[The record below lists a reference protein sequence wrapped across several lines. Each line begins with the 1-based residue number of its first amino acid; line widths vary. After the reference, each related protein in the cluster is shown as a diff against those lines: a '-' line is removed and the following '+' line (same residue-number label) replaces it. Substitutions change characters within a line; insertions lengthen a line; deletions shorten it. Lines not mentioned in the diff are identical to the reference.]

1 LLQDDFNDLVFVRGG
16 THLTT
21 TLVQLDR
28 SLVDGAVNGTAASMG
43 GLSGLLRRLQTG
55 FVRSYAVQMLGGAAV
70 LVAATL
76 LMRGV

>member
-1 LLQDDFNDLVFVRGG
+1 M
-16 THLTT
+16 
-21 TLVQLDR
+21 
-28 SLVDGAVNGTAASMG
+28 DGAVNGTAASMG